1 MRKIFLVGLLVLVL
15 IVAGCARGNTE
26 SAQQSSKNVIII
38 EHAVSKGD
46 LVISKGTTV
55 VFTNKDSFEGF
66 NYDRHTVTS
75 GTIDPSGNSGA
86 EGVVPGSGSGIADG
100 LFGSGLKLDQSFS
113 YTFGKEGV
121 YTYYIAEHPTY
132 GGLGRIIVK

>member
-1 MRKIFLVGLLVLVL
+1 MRKIFLVGLLALVL

-38 EHAVSKGD
+38 GHAVSKGD
-46 LVISKGTTV
+46 LVIQKGTTV

>member
-1 MRKIFLVGLLVLVL
+1 MRKIFLTVFLVLVL

-26 SAQQSSKNVIII
+26 SSQQSSKNVIIRG
-38 EHAVSKGD
+38 HAVLKGD
-46 LVISKGTTV
+46 LVIQKGTTV

-113 YTFGKEGV
+113 YTFWKEGV

>member
-1 MRKIFLVGLLVLVL
+1 MRKIFLTVFLVLVL

-26 SAQQSSKNVIII
+26 SAQQSSKNVIIRG
-38 EHAVSKGD
+38 HAVSGD